1 MSSAMQNDILGE
13 LRDIKNILLRLE
25 QGLNKR

>member
-1 MSSAMQNDILGE
+1 MSAMQNDILGE